1 MAKEI
6 GKIWTILD
14 LIHWGKEYFEQ
25 KGIDSPRLTIELLL
39 CHTLHISRVQL
50 YVLYDRPLAEHELSV
65 LREYCGRRAKREPL
79 QYVIGKSHFYGLE
92 FDVNN
97 HVLIPR
103 PETEILVDTVLQ
115 YLQQEN
121 HRQKIIDIG
130 TGSGCIPI
138 TIASKASPEKI
149 ESISGIDISAQA
161 ITIAKHNA
169 EINNVTVNFSQADIF
184 KDSIEKSTV
193 LISNPPYMS
202 SEEMINKQPELSF
215 EPHIALTDNENGLKF
230 YTFFA
235 INIHSMI
242 CSGGAYFFEIHADH
256 ADIIKNMFIEISS
269 ELHVLKDLSGLNR
282 VIWGRIY

>member
-14 LIHWGKEYFEQ
+14 LIHWGKVYFEQ

-39 CHTLHISRVQL
+39 CHTLDISRVQL

-103 PETEILVDTVLQ
+103 PETEILVDTVVQ
-115 YLQQEN
+115 YLQQQK

-138 TIASKASPEKI
+138 TIASKATT
-149 ESISGIDISAQA
+149 ESAGN
-161 ITIAKHNA
+161 AKLTKLNA
-169 EINNVTVNFSQADIF
+169 VASVDWASYNAC
-184 KDSIEKSTV
+184 
-193 LISNPPYMS
+193 LM
-202 SEEMINKQPELSF
+202 
-215 EPHIALTDNENGLKF
+215 EPDWPA
-230 YTFFA
+230 
-235 INIHSMI
+235 S
-242 CSGGAYFFEIHADH
+242 CC
-256 ADIIKNMFIEISS
+256 
-269 ELHVLKDLSGLNR
+269 
-282 VIWGRIY
+282 